1 MNRKENT
8 IFELLQEEFGRLPTH
23 RELCEEIERIEDE
36 FEKWF
41 LSPIIKKDTD
51 NE

>member
-8 IFELLQEEFGRLPTH
+8 IFELLQEKLGRLPTH
-23 RELCEEIERIEDE
+23 RELSEEIERIEDE

-41 LSPIIKKDTD
+41 LSPIIKKESED
-51 NE
+51 E